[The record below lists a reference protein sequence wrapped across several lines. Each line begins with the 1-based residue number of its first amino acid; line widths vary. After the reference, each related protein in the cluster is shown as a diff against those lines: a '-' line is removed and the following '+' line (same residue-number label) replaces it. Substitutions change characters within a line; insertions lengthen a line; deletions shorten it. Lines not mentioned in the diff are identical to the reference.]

1 MIQLLAFRGLLNTL
15 RIKSKLLMYPARLPV
30 TGPHLPWSHL
40 PWSHLLSI
48 PTLHAMFLQPGAS
61 VIPHTSL
68 ASCLCLCCPLGLLSR
83 CTFSS
88 SITSY
93 RKSSLILITSKLGRC
108 PSALGSHRTLSLS
121 WPLLCYILASVSAP
135 TELGVP

>member
-15 RIKSKLLMYPARLPV
+15 RRKPKLLMYPARLPV
-30 TGPHLPWSHL
+30 TGSHL

-68 ASCLCLCCPLGLLSR
+68 ASCLCLCCPLGLLSH

-108 PSALGSHRTLSLS
+108 RSALGSHRTLSLS
-121 WPLLCYILASVSAP
+121 WPLLCYILGSVSAP

>member
-15 RIKSKLLMYPARLPV
+15 RIKPKLLMYPARLPM
-30 TGPHLPWSHL
+30 TGPHL

-61 VIPHTSL
+61 IIPHTSL

-93 RKSSLILITSKLGRC
+93 RKSSLILIASKLGRC
-108 PSALGSHRTLSLS
+108 PSAPGSHRILSLS